1 MTKNLFEIVTT
12 ESGLKTIKE
21 TKTNYVLPIRY
32 LKALCILL
40 NYVAMNGD
48 VPSDVDT
55 MNWWNKPEYQK
66 YLIGDGE

>member
-21 TKTNYVLPIRY
+21 TKTNYVLPIRD

-40 NYVAMNGD
+40 NYVATNGD
-48 VPSDVDT
+48 VPTDVDT
-55 MNWWNKPEYQK
+55 MNWWNKQGYQK
-66 YLIGDGE
+66 YLIGDVE